1 MQFANPIAYRYTP
14 KLVMFRYQLIRFVMN
29 VIRTLFLA
37 NIKVT
42 GLENVPEK
50 GPCVVTT
57 NHMST
62 VDTPIL
68 LMAFPI
74 QEWSFF
80 AGEKWRNHL
89 VFGPI
94 MGWLGAIYINR
105 ENVDRK
111 SLRMAQEALMGG
123 AIFGLAPEGARS
135 KDGKL
140 EKAKGGAAYLAHRA
154 NAPILPVGIVNSDV
168 LFQNFKRLRRTKIE
182 VHIGVSYDLPDLGRR
197 AKGEDLEA
205 LTHLIMAK
213 IAAQLPERYH
223 GAYQKSPALK
233 AIKQGEDPWPYCHE

>member
-1 MQFANPIAYRYTP
+1 
-14 KLVMFRYQLIRFVMN
+14 MFRYRLISFIMH
-29 VIRTLFLA
+29 VIRTLLLA
-37 NIKVT
+37 QVKVT

-74 QEWSFF
+74 LEWSFF
-80 AGEKWRNHL
+80 AGEKWKSHL

-94 MGWLGAIYINR
+94 MGWLGAIYIDR

-111 SLRMAQEALMGG
+111 SIKQAQTAIANG

-140 EKAKGGAAYLAHRA
+140 EKAKGGAAYLAQRA

-168 LFQNFKRLRRTKIE
+168 LFKNVKRLRRTVVE
-182 VHIGVSYDLPDLGRR
+182 VRIGEMYQLPELDRR
-197 AKGEDLEA
+197 AKGKDLEA
-205 LTHLIMAK
+205 LTELIMVK

-223 GAYQKSPALK
+223 GAYQDSPALQ
-233 AIKQGEDPWPYCHE
+233 AILRGDDPWPYCHE

>member
-1 MQFANPIAYRYTP
+1 
-14 KLVMFRYQLIRFVMN
+14 MFRYRLISFFMN
-29 VIRTLFLA
+29 IVRILLFA
-37 NIKVT
+37 RIKVT
-42 GLENVPEK
+42 GLENVPAS

-57 NHMST
+57 NHTSA

-68 LMAFPI
+68 LIAFPI
-74 QEWSFF
+74 QKWSFF
-80 AGEKWRNHL
+80 AGRKWQSHP

-105 ENVDRK
+105 DSVDRQ
-111 SLRMAQEALMGG
+111 SIRQAQEALMGG

-154 NAPILPVGIVNSDV
+154 KVPILPVGIVNSDV
-168 LFQNFKRLRRTKIE
+168 WFENLKQLRRTE
-182 VHIGVSYDLPDLGRR
+182 VEVRIGPVYTLPDMGRR
-197 AKGEDLEA
+197 AKGEDLDA

-223 GAYQKSPALK
+223 GAYKNSPALQ
-233 AIKQGEDPWPYCHE
+233 AILAGEDPWPYCHE

>member
-1 MQFANPIAYRYTP
+1 MH
-14 KLVMFRYQLIRFVMN
+14 L
-29 VIRTLFLA
+29 IRTLLLA
-37 NIKVT
+37 RIKVT
-42 GLENVPEK
+42 GLENVPPK

-80 AGEKWRNHL
+80 AGEKWKSHL
-89 VFGPI
+89 IFGPI
-94 MGWLGAIYINR
+94 MAWLGAIYINR
-105 ENVDRK
+105 ESIDRK
-111 SLRMAQEALMGG
+111 SIRQAQEALMGG

-154 NAPILPVGIVNSDV
+154 KAPILPVGIVNSDV
-168 LFQNFKRLRRTKIE
+168 LFQNFKRFRRTEIE
-182 VHIGVSYDLPDLGRR
+182 VHIGKIYTLPQLDRR
-197 AKGEDLEA
+197 AKGEDLDA
-205 LTHLIMAK
+205 LTHLIMSK

-223 GAYQKSPALK
+223 GAYAESSALK
-233 AIKQGEDPWPYCHE
+233 AIKNGEDPWPYCHE

>member
-1 MQFANPIAYRYTP
+1 MHIC
-14 KLVMFRYQLIRFVMN
+14 
-29 VIRTLFLA
+29 RTVLLA
-37 NIKVT
+37 TIDVT

-50 GPCVVTT
+50 GPCIVTV

-68 LMAFPI
+68 LMAFPD

-80 AGEKWRNHL
+80 AGEKWKSHL
-89 VFGPI
+89 IFGPI
-94 MGWLGAIYINR
+94 MKWLGAIY
-105 ENVDRK
+105 VDRDK
-111 SLRMAQEALMGG
+111 VDRRSLKEAQTAIQNG

-135 KDGKL
+135 KNGKL

-168 LFQNFKRLRRTKIE
+168 LFKNFKRLRLTRIE
-182 VHIGVSYDLPDLGRR
+182 VRIGKMYDLPQFERRPKGADL
-197 AKGEDLEA
+197 DA
-205 LTHLIMAK
+205 LTHLIMVN

-223 GAYQKSPALK
+223 GAYASSEALTAVQQKR
-233 AIKQGEDPWPYCHE
+233 DPWQVITNSEQFSVINDQ